1 MDDTAAARPTP
12 RRPPRK
18 TKSDANVRHPPPP
31 DMAVCAMFHALGAD
45 VGSFPNGYWSAACRR
60 WIEGGGLAEIPRI
73 DFTQQRHAAPSE
85 ETRPRKSLEVENPYK
100 LYANI
105 ASRYA
110 SCPIPVS
117 K

>member
-1 MDDTAAARPTP
+1 
-12 RRPPRK
+12 
-18 TKSDANVRHPPPP
+18 
-31 DMAVCAMFHALGAD
+31 MAVCAMFHALGAD

-73 DFTQQRHAAPSE
+73 DFTQHLHAAPSE

-100 LYANI
+100 LYA
-105 ASRYA
+105 SRYA